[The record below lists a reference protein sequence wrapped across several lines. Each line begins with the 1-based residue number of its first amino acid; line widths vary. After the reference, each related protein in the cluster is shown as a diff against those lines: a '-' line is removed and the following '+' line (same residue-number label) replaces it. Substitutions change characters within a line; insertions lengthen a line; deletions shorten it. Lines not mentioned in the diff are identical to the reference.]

1 MTHPWH
7 RGWEQEGG
15 IKILLPTQLVCGKR
29 KRTGGQLFAGI
40 KRKRLKGL
48 GSFLLAVHWLYH
60 LIDLFIGI
68 WASRCPCPLDVIDTA
83 EDATVNLT
91 GNPKYFPNS
100 LAIHVLIYKKKGL
113 DMQISKI

>member
-1 MTHPWH
+1 MGT
-7 RGWEQEGG
+7 RGRDKNISSHSAGVREEEEN
-15 IKILLPTQLVCGKR
+15 R
-29 KRTGGQLFAGI
+29 GQLFAGI
-40 KRKRLKGL
+40 YRKRLKGL

-60 LIDLFIGI
+60 LIDLFIGK
-68 WASRCPCPLDVIDTA
+68 WASRRPCPLDVIDTA

-100 LAIHVLIYKKKGL
+100 LAIHVLIYKKEGL